1 MSASTVINLIAP
13 SAPLPVQ
20 AAGDADA
27 SIFGG
32 LLSDVGETGADDS
45 VPPQPTTQPPRDPAR
60 ATNKPIALDGS
71 TPGTLIDPTGLGTI
85 QTLPPAAVDETVATK
100 ASDVALTFPGPAA
113 DADSSASDV
122 AVKTDD
128 QPPVMPLTVVPTLAV
143 PTTSVATTATSQTSP
158 APLVVPT
165 VAAADAA
172 EAALLAAAAQAL
184 TDKAATDDAQTL
196 PPAAPDKAA
205 ATTPVPQVQPPAPAP
220 LKPASERTGR
230 SADGLT
236 RDSSEAKMSADDVAV
251 STTASTSATPAPTP
265 GKTSAD
271 ASALPPAPATLT
283 GQTDLPS
290 DLNADGAA
298 ASLDTVKAQAEVAV
312 AHDTSLSTL
321 SRATID
327 ATAQIAAQIIRKLDG
342 KSTRFEMALTPD
354 DLGRVDV
361 KLEIDAEGRLAA
373 RMAFDN
379 PAAAA
384 DLRGRADELRRQLQ
398 DAGFHV
404 PDDAFEFAE
413 RDSGSS
419 AFDRGSS
426 DHNDNQRQNRAFSAA
441 SRLNAEIDV
450 AQPPRWMSLSL
461 SPSGV
466 DLKV

>member
-1 MSASTVINLIAP
+1 MSASAVLNLIAP

-20 AAGDADA
+20 AAGEADA
-27 SIFGG
+27 SIFGD
-32 LLSDVGETGADDS
+32 LLSDVGAGDGGTDDS
-45 VPPQPTTQPPRDPAR
+45 VPPQPTTVPPRTVTKPAGKTVAR
-60 ATNKPIALDGS
+60 DGS

-85 QTLPPAAVDETVATK
+85 QTLPPAPVETVVTK
-100 ASDVALTFPGPAA
+100 AADVALTLPGPAA
-113 DADSSASDV
+113 EADLSASD
-122 AVKTDD
+122 AGVKADD
-128 QPPVMPLTVVPTLAV
+128 QPPVMPLPVVAKA
-143 PTTSVATTATSQTSP
+143 SIATATSTASVTLP
-158 APLVVPT
+158 DVT
-165 VAAADAA
+165 AADAA
-172 EAALLAAAAQAL
+172 EAALLAAAAEAT
-184 TDKAATDDAQTL
+184 TDEAQTL
-196 PPAAPDKAA
+196 PPAVTDKT
-205 ATTPVPQVQPPAPAP
+205 ATTTPPVPQVQPPAPAP

-230 SADGLT
+230 THDGLT
-236 RDSSEAKMSADDVAV
+236 REGSEAKVSADGA
-251 STTASTSATPAPTP
+251 TATSSASSPSATSGPTP
-265 GKTSAD
+265 GKTTTD
-271 ASALPPAPATLT
+271 VSALPPATVALT
-283 GQTDLPS
+283 GQADLSGDLGTD
-290 DLNADGAA
+290 GGT
-298 ASLDTVKAQAEVAV
+298 ASLDTAKAHAEATVT
-312 AHDTSLSTL
+312 HDASLSTL

>member
-1 MSASTVINLIAP
+1 MSASAVLNLIAP

-32 LLSDVGETGADDS
+32 LLSDVGADEASANDS
-45 VPPQPTTQPPRDPAR
+45 APQPTTQPLRNA
-60 ATNKPIALDGS
+60 AKAVGKTVALDGG
-71 TPGTLIDPTGLGTI
+71 TRGTLIDPTGLGTI
-85 QTLPPAAVDETVATK
+85 LTLPPAPTDEVPVIKTA
-100 ASDVALTFPGPAA
+100 DVALTFPGPAA
-113 DADSSASDV
+113 DADPSASDV
-122 AVKTDD
+122 AAKTSD
-128 QPPVMPLTVVPTLAV
+128 QPLVMPLPVVPTPVVATASTPGLT
-143 PTTSVATTATSQTSP
+143 PTTAIVLP
-158 APLVVPT
+158 DVM
-165 VAAADAA
+165 AADAA
-172 EAALLAAAAQAL
+172 DAALLAAAAE
-184 TDKAATDDAQTL
+184 TATDDTQTL
-196 PPAAPDKAA
+196 PPAAADKPA
-205 ATTPVPQVQPPAPAP
+205 ATTPALPQVQPPAPAP

-230 SADGLT
+230 AADALT
-236 RDSSEAKMSADDVAV
+236 RDGSDARV
-251 STTASTSATPAPTP
+251 SGDNPVTPATT
-265 GKTSAD
+265 G
-271 ASALPPAPATLT
+271 ASASAAPAPASGKTPAETAALLSAT
-283 GQTDLPS
+283 SSPS
-290 DLNADGAA
+290 ADVDPSSDVASDAA
-298 ASLDTVKAQAEVAV
+298 TASLDTARTQAEAAV
-312 AHDTSLSTL
+312 THDASLSTL

-441 SRLNAEIDV
+441 SRLNAETDV
-450 AQPPRWMSLSL
+450 AQPPRWTTLSL
-461 SPSGV
+461 RPSGV

>member
-1 MSASTVINLIAP
+1 MSATAVLNLIAP
-13 SAPLPVQ
+13 SAPMPVQ

-32 LLSDVGETGADDS
+32 LLSDVGAGDGGTDDS
-45 VPPQPTTQPPRDPAR
+45 VPPHPTTLPPRTVTKPAGKTV
-60 ATNKPIALDGS
+60 AVDDSA
-71 TPGTLIDPTGLGTI
+71 PGTLIDPTGLGTI
-85 QTLPPAAVDETVATK
+85 QTLPPAPVDETVVTEAT
-100 ASDVALTFPGPAA
+100 DVALTLPGPAA
-113 DADSSASDV
+113 EADPSASGTG
-122 AVKTDD
+122 AKTDD
-128 QPPVMPLTVVPTLAV
+128 QPPVMPLPVVPTPV
-143 PTTSVATTATSQTSP
+143 VATASTSAPTSTAP
-158 APLVVPT
+158 VVLPDVT
-165 VAAADAA
+165 AADAA
-172 EAALLAAAAQAL
+172 EAALLAVAAE
-184 TDKAATDDAQTL
+184 AATDDAQTL
-196 PPAAPDKAA
+196 PPAATDKTAA
-205 ATTPVPQVQPPAPAP
+205 ATPPIPQVQPPAPAP

-230 SADGLT
+230 THDGLT
-236 RDSSEAKMSADDVAV
+236 REGSEARVSADGVTV
-251 STTASTSATPAPTP
+251 TTSASTASATPVPTP
-265 GKTSAD
+265 GKAAADTSA
-271 ASALPPAPATLT
+271 LQPAPAALT
-283 GQTDLPS
+283 GQTDLS
-290 DLNADGAA
+290 GDLSTDGAT
-298 ASLDTVKAQAEVAV
+298 ASLDTARAHAEATVT
-312 AHDTSLSTL
+312 HDASLSTL

>member
-1 MSASTVINLIAP
+1 MSASAVLNIIAP
-13 SAPLPVQ
+13 SAPLPGQ

-27 SIFGG
+27 SIFGD
-32 LLSDVGETGADDS
+32 LLSEVGAGDSGTDDS
-45 VPPQPTTQPPRDPAR
+45 VPPQLTTLPPRTASK
-60 ATNKPIALDGS
+60 AAAKTASLDGS
-71 TPGTLIDPTGLGTI
+71 TPGTLIDPTGLGAI
-85 QTLPPAAVDETVATK
+85 QTQPPAHIDETTFTK
-100 ASDVALTFPGPAA
+100 GLDVALTLPGPAA
-113 DADSSASDV
+113 EADPSAPDV
-122 AVKTDD
+122 GAKTDD
-128 QPPVMPLTVVPTLAV
+128 QPPVMPLPVVLPPV
-143 PTTSVATTATSQTSP
+143 VTTASTAAPTST
-158 APLVVPT
+158 APVVMPDVT
-165 VAAADAA
+165 ASDAA
-172 EAALLAAAAQAL
+172 EAALLAAA
-184 TDKAATDDAQTL
+184 TEAATDDAQTL
-196 PPAAPDKAA
+196 PPAAAEKAA
-205 ATTPVPQVQPPAPAP
+205 ATTPPVPQVQPPAPAP

-230 SADGLT
+230 THDGLT
-236 RDSSEAKMSADDVAV
+236 REGSEAKVSADGA
-251 STTASTSATPAPTP
+251 TATANASSASATSAPTL
-265 GKTSAD
+265 GKATAD
-271 ASALPPAPATLT
+271 AAALPPASAALT
-283 GQTDLPS
+283 AQADLS
-290 DLNADGAA
+290 GDLNTDGAT
-298 ASLDTVKAQAEVAV
+298 ASLDTAKSQAEAAV
-312 AHDTSLSTL
+312 SHDASLSTL
-321 SRATID
+321 SRASID

-342 KSTRFEMALTPD
+342 RSTRFEMALTPD

>member
-1 MSASTVINLIAP
+1 MSATAVLNLIAP

-27 SIFGG
+27 SIFGD
-32 LLSDVGETGADDS
+32 LLSDVGAGDGGTNNS
-45 VPPQPTTQPPRDPAR
+45 VPPQPATQPAR
-60 ATNKPIALDGS
+60 IATKVAGNTVAVDGS
-71 TPGTLIDPTGLGTI
+71 APGSLIDPTGLGTL
-85 QTLPPAAVDETVATK
+85 QTQPPAPMDETGLTEVT
-100 ASDVALTFPGPAA
+100 DVALTLPGPAA
-113 DADSSASDV
+113 EADLSASD
-122 AVKTDD
+122 AGVKTDD
-128 QPPVMPLTVVPTLAV
+128 QPPVMPLPIVPTPV
-143 PTTSVATTATSQTSP
+143 IATASIATATSTP
-158 APLVVPT
+158 PVVLPDVT
-165 VAAADAA
+165 AADAA
-172 EAALLAAAAQAL
+172 EAALLAAAAE
-184 TDKAATDDAQTL
+184 AATDEAQTL
-196 PPAAPDKAA
+196 PPAATDKTA
-205 ATTPVPQVQPPAPAP
+205 ATTPPAPQVQPPAPAP

-230 SADGLT
+230 THDGLT
-236 RDSSEAKMSADDVAV
+236 RDGSETKVSADGVTV
-251 STTASTSATPAPTP
+251 TTTASAPSATPAPAP
-265 GKTSAD
+265 GKTTAD
-271 ASALPPAPATLT
+271 AAALPSAAAALT
-283 GQTDLPS
+283 GQADPSGDLK
-290 DLNADGAA
+290 ADGAT
-298 ASLDTVKAQAEVAV
+298 ASLDTAKAHAEAAV
-312 AHDTSLSTL
+312 SHDASLSTL

>member
-1 MSASTVINLIAP
+1 MSASAVLNLIAP

-20 AAGDADA
+20 AGGDADA
-27 SIFGG
+27 SIFGD
-32 LLSDVGETGADDS
+32 LLSDVGAGDGGTDDS
-45 VPPQPTTQPPRDPAR
+45 VPPKPTTLPPRTVIKPAGK
-60 ATNKPIALDGS
+60 TVSVDGS
-71 TPGTLIDPTGLGTI
+71 ALGTLVDPTGLGTI
-85 QTLPPAAVDETVATK
+85 QTLPPAPVDETVVTK
-100 ASDVALTFPGPAA
+100 ATDVALTLPGPAA
-113 DADSSASDV
+113 EADSSASGTG
-122 AVKTDD
+122 AKADD
-128 QPPVMPLTVVPTLAV
+128 QPAVMPLPVMPTPV
-143 PTTSVATTATSQTSP
+143 VATVSTSAPTSTAPVVLPDVTAT
-158 APLVVPT
+158 
-165 VAAADAA
+165 DAA
-172 EAALLAAAAQAL
+172 EAALLAVAAE
-184 TDKAATDDAQTL
+184 AAGDDAQTL
-196 PPAAPDKAA
+196 PPAAADKTA
-205 ATTPVPQVQPPAPAP
+205 ATTPPVPQVQPPAPPP

-230 SADGLT
+230 TQEGLTHEGSEAKVSADGVT
-236 RDSSEAKMSADDVAV
+236 VT
-251 STTASTSATPAPTP
+251 TTASAPSATPAPTP
-265 GKTSAD
+265 GKAAAD
-271 ASALPPAPATLT
+271 ASTLTPASAALT
-283 GQTDLPS
+283 GQADLS
-290 DLNADGAA
+290 GDLGTDGAA
-298 ASLDTVKAQAEVAV
+298 ASLDTARAQAEAAV
-312 AHDTSLSTL
+312 SHDASLSTL

>member
-1 MSASTVINLIAP
+1 MSASAVLNLIAP
-13 SAPLPVQ
+13 STPLPVQ

-32 LLSDVGETGADDS
+32 LLSDVGAGDGGTDDS
-45 VPPQPTTQPPRDPAR
+45 VPPKPTTLPPRIVTKPAGKTV
-60 ATNKPIALDGS
+60 AVDGS
-71 TPGTLIDPTGLGTI
+71 APGTLIDPTGLGTI
-85 QTLPPAAVDETVATK
+85 QTLPPARMDETVVTK
-100 ASDVALTFPGPAA
+100 AADVALTLPGPAA
-113 DADSSASDV
+113 EADPSASGTG
-122 AVKTDD
+122 AKPDD
-128 QPPVMPLTVVPTLAV
+128 QPPVMPLPVVPTPV
-143 PTTSVATTATSQTSP
+143 VATASTATATSTP
-158 APLVVPT
+158 PVVLPDVT
-165 VAAADAA
+165 AADAA
-172 EAALLAAAAQAL
+172 EAALLAAAAEAAE
-184 TDKAATDDAQTL
+184 AATDAPQTP
-196 PPAAPDKAA
+196 PPATDKAA
-205 ATTPVPQVQPPAPAP
+205 ATTPPAPQVQPPAPAP

-230 SADGLT
+230 TQDGLT
-236 RDSSEAKMSADDVAV
+236 RDGSETKVSADGVTV
-251 STTASTSATPAPTP
+251 TTSASTASATPVPTP
-265 GKTSAD
+265 GKAAAD
-271 ASALPPAPATLT
+271 ASTVPPAPAALT
-283 GQTDLPS
+283 GQADPAG
-290 DLNADGAA
+290 DLNIDGAT
-298 ASLDTVKAQAEVAV
+298 ASLDTAKAHAEAAV
-312 AHDTSLSTL
+312 SHDVSLSTL

-419 AFDRGSS
+419 AFDRGAS

>member
-1 MSASTVINLIAP
+1 MSATAVLNLIAP

-32 LLSDVGETGADDS
+32 LLSDVGAGDGGTDDS
-45 VPPQPTTQPPRDPAR
+45 VPPHPTTLPPRDTAR
-60 ATNKPIALDGS
+60 ATNKLIALDSS
-71 TPGTLIDPTGLGTI
+71 TPGTLIDPTGTI
-85 QTLPPAAVDETVATK
+85 QTQPPAPTDETVDTK
-100 ASDVALTFPGPAA
+100 ATDVALTFPGPAME
-113 DADSSASDV
+113 ADSSASDV
-122 AVKTDD
+122 AGKTDD
-128 QPPVMPLTVVPTLAV
+128 QPSVMPLPVGPTLVVGTAS
-143 PTTSVATTATSQTSP
+143 TSAPTAT
-158 APLVVPT
+158 APVVLPDVT
-165 VAAADAA
+165 AADAA
-172 EAALLAAAAQAL
+172 EAALLAAAAEA
-184 TDKAATDDAQTL
+184 TTDDAQTL
-196 PPAAPDKAA
+196 PPAATDKTA
-205 ATTPVPQVQPPAPAP
+205 ATTPPVPQVQPPAPAP

-230 SADGLT
+230 THNGLTREGSEAKVSADGVT
-236 RDSSEAKMSADDVAV
+236 VT
-251 STTASTSATPAPTP
+251 TTASAPSATPAPTP
-265 GKTSAD
+265 GKAAAD
-271 ASALPPAPATLT
+271 ASTLPPASAALT
-283 GQTDLPS
+283 GQADLS
-290 DLNADGAA
+290 GDLGTDGAA
-298 ASLDTVKAQAEVAV
+298 ASLDSAKAHAEATVS
-312 AHDTSLSTL
+312 HDASLSTL

-342 KSTRFEMALTPD
+342 RSTRFEMALTPD

-379 PAAAA
+379 PAAA

-450 AQPPRWMSLSL
+450 AQPPRWVALSL

>member
-1 MSASTVINLIAP
+1 MSASAVLNLIAP
-13 SAPLPVQ
+13 SAPLPFQ
-20 AAGDADA
+20 APGDADA
-27 SIFGG
+27 SIFGD
-32 LLSDVGETGADDS
+32 LLSDVGAGDDGSDDS
-45 VPPQPTTQPPRDPAR
+45 VPPQPTTLPPRTVSKPAGKTV
-60 ATNKPIALDGS
+60 AVNGS
-71 TPGTLIDPTGLGTI
+71 APATLIDPTGLGTI
-85 QTLPPAAVDETVATK
+85 QTLPPVPADETAVTK
-100 ASDVALTFPGPAA
+100 ATDVALTLPGAAAETDLPASGVGA
-113 DADSSASDV
+113 
-122 AVKTDD
+122 KTDD
-128 QPPVMPLTVVPTLAV
+128 QPPVMPLPIGPTPVVANPSATGATAPTPPVL
-143 PTTSVATTATSQTSP
+143 PDTI
-158 APLVVPT
+158 
-165 VAAADAA
+165 AADAA
-172 EAALLAAAAQAL
+172 EAALLAAAAEAL
-184 TDKAATDDAQTL
+184 KDTSETDDSQTL
-196 PPAAPDKAA
+196 PPAATDKTAS
-205 ATTPVPQVQPPAPAP
+205 TTPPAPQVQPPAAAP
-220 LKPASERTGR
+220 LKRASERTGR
-230 SADGLT
+230 TQEGLT
-236 RDSSEAKMSADDVAV
+236 REGSEAKGSVDGTVASASA
-251 STTASTSATPAPTP
+251 STASAASAPTP
-265 GKTSAD
+265 GKAPAD
-271 ASALPPAPATLT
+271 ASTVPPGPAALT
-283 GQTDLPS
+283 GQAEPS
-290 DLNADGAA
+290 GDLNTDGTT
-298 ASLDTVKAQAEVAV
+298 ASLDTAKAHAETAV
-312 AHDTSLSTL
+312 NHDASLSTL

-373 RMAFDN
+373 RMTFDN

-419 AFDRGSS
+419 AFDRGAS